1 MPKQLQF
8 YLKPFLL
15 ISGIS
20 LIMIP
25 LLIYI
30 GLLLRRPPR
39 TNLEKQLSEGINY
52 QREARYQPRPILLHI
67 VSIDLNSPGVKLFV
81 TPGDS
86 NNQEMDIKART
97 TSEFLQEY
105 NLQLAINGSFFHP
118 FVVHHPWNYYP
129 RSGDFVKVNGQAI
142 SEGKIY
148 SEASAGWYVFC
159 VSKDNQATIG
169 GTKCPKNTQQA
180 FAGSAILVKD
190 GQVVENPDN
199 NPIANQPVPRTAVAI
214 DKTGKKL
221 WLIIVDGRQPFY
233 SDGVTLTELAEIITD
248 LGADRGLNLDGGG
261 STTLV
266 IDNEE
271 KTQVLNAPFHTRIP
285 MRQRPI
291 ANHLGVY
298 FQAD

>member
-1 MPKQLQF
+1 MLKQLQF

-20 LIMIP
+20 LIIIP
-25 LLIYI
+25 LLFYL
-30 GLLLRRPPR
+30 GLSLRRPPR
-39 TNLEKQLSEGINY
+39 TNLEKQLAEGINY
-52 QREARYQPRPILLHI
+52 QRKTRSQPRPIMLHI
-67 VSIDLNSPGVKLFV
+67 VSIDLNAPGVKLFV
-81 TPGDS
+81 TPGDP

-97 TSEFLQEY
+97 TSEFLEEY

-118 FVVHHPWNYYP
+118 FIVHNPWNYYP

-159 VSKDNQATIG
+159 VSEANQATIE
-169 GTKCPKNTQQA
+169 GTKCPENTQQA
-180 FAGSAILVKD
+180 LTGSTILVKD
-190 GQVVENPDN
+190 SQVVKISDN
-199 NPIANQPVPRTAVAI
+199 SPIANTPVPRTAVAI

-221 WLIIVDGRQPFY
+221 WLIIIDGRQPFY
-233 SDGVTLTELAEIITD
+233 SDGVTLTELAEIIVD

-266 IDNEE
+266 VENGE
-271 KTQVLNAPFHTRIP
+271 KAQVLNAPFHTRIP

-298 FQAD
+298 FQDD